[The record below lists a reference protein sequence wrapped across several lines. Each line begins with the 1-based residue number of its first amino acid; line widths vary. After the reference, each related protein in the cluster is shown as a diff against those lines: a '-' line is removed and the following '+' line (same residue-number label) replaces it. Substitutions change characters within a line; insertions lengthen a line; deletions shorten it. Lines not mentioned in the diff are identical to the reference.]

1 MLKLKNLSC
10 FVLTSLFLVTSYASE
25 LPSVKVLA
33 VGGTIAGRAASSTQT
48 SYKAGE
54 IGVQTLL
61 DSVPKL
67 KEIANLS
74 GEQVFNIGS
83 GNLSD
88 ENLLTLA
95 KRVNQVAKDSKV
107 DAIVITHGTDTL
119 EETAYFLNLTAK
131 TDKPIVLVGSMRPA
145 TAISAD
151 GPANLLNAVKTAVAK
166 EAKGQG
172 VLLVMNDEIHNA
184 RDVTKMDPTKP
195 SAFASPSFGAVGQV
209 SGGEPHFYKSTLKK
223 HTVQSDLDIE
233 NITKLPRVDIIY
245 NHLGGDDALVKAALA
260 AGAKG
265 LVNAGTGNGT
275 VSKFLFKTYADA
287 VKAGVPVVRAS
298 RIDAGVVTVSK
309 PDWDKA
315 GFIRGG
321 SLNPQKSRLL
331 LQLALTKTNDPKKI
345 QELFD
350 QY

>member
-1 MLKLKNLSC
+1 MTIKSLSVAIASS
-10 FVLTSLFLVTSYASE
+10 FILLSTSQATE

-33 VGGTIAGRAASSTQT
+33 VGGTIAGKAASSTNV

-61 DSVPKL
+61 DNVPEL
-67 KEIANLS
+67 KKVADLS

-88 ENLLTLA
+88 DNLLKLA
-95 KRVNQVAKDSKV
+95 KRVSEVAKDPKV

-131 TDKPIVLVGSMRPA
+131 TDKPIVLVGAMRPA

-151 GPANLLNAVKTAVAK
+151 GPANLLSAVKTAVAK
-166 EAKGQG
+166 DAKGKG
-172 VLLVMNDEIHNA
+172 VLIVMNDEIHNA
-184 RDVTKMDPTKP
+184 RDVTKTDPTKV
-195 SAFASPSFGAVGQV
+195 SAFSAPSFGAIGQI
-209 SGGEPHFYKSTLKK
+209 SGGVPQFYKNTTRK
-223 HTVQSDLDIE
+223 HTANTDFVIEDIE
-233 NITKLPRVDIIY
+233 RLPRVDIVY

-265 LVNAGTGNGT
+265 IVNAGTGNGT
-275 VSKFLFKTYADA
+275 VSKFLFPTYAQA
-287 VKAGVPVVRAS
+287 VKEGIPVVRAS
-298 RIDAGVVTVSK
+298 RIDAGVVTTSK
-309 PDWDKA
+309 PDWEKA
-315 GFIRGG
+315 GFVQSG
-321 SLNPQKSRLL
+321 SLNPQKARVL
-331 LQLALTKTNDPKKI
+331 LQLVLTKTNDPKKI
-345 QELFD
+345 QEYFN